1 MCIRDSIYTSAERT
15 VVPLQP
21 ILDAVE
27 FPILVDPVANKASG
41 WFLREGNEFS
51 LNTELREVVIDG
63 QPSSLDPE
71 ALIVSDGF
79 DLYVDIE
86 LLRSWFPFNATLD
99 IGKLRLLISSETPLP
114 LERQLEREKKRKRNR
129 PIEQQ
134 SELPHIDDHYRWLG
148 SPIVDVNLG
157 TVTQRK
163 KSNASDDS
171 KDYNT
176 DGSYSIQGN
185 MDVLKTQTSFSVA
198 RSDFDSPS
206 TKRLTV
212 YKRPDDLD
220 KTLPG
225 GIRYAAVGDTFGVS
239 DALILA
245 VLILRYYLLICQVCL
260 HWPQCGGA

>member
-1 MCIRDSIYTSAERT
+1 MVLGFRSPSRYPIIWLAAFCCVLWLAIGAAHADDHDQPEQELFSDDNLLIVDIILGNYRLASDVFIYTSAERT

-157 TVTQRK
+157 TVTPV
-163 KSNASDDS
+163 
-171 KDYNT
+171 
-176 DGSYSIQGN
+176 SYTH
-185 MDVLKTQTSFSVA
+185 L
-198 RSDFDSPS
+198 
-206 TKRLTV
+206 
-212 YKRPDDLD
+212 
-220 KTLPG
+220 TLP
-225 GIRYAAVGDTFGVS
+225 TT
-239 DALILA
+239 
-245 VLILRYYLLICQVCL
+245 
-260 HWPQCGGA
+260 